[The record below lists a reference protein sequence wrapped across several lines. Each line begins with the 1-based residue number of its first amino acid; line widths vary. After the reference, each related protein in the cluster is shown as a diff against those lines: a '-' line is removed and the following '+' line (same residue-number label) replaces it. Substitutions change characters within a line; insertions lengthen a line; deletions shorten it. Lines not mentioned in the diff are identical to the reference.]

1 MMSRMFT
8 FQSVAEHSAEEERGK
23 KAKEVQVEMN
33 KGLEERLAGIEK
45 ALELLV
51 GELGRNNAEA
61 REVVRPPLTSLT
73 GQMEQSYTNDG
84 DE

>member
-1 MMSRMFT
+1 MFT
-8 FQSVAEHSAEEERGK
+8 LQSAVELSAEAEKGK
-23 KAKEVQVEMN
+23 KADKAKAAQVEMS

-51 GELGRNNAEA
+51 GELGRNGVEA
-61 REVVRPPLTSLT
+61 KEVVRPPLTSLT
-73 GQMEQSYTNDG
+73 GQMEQSYTSDG